1 MELGTAIDG
10 VQHYI
15 TARMCWLGC
24 QNRRI
29 TGQQIDR
36 LNRYFPVEP
45 EEGGVMT
52 ESMKDFCLGMTEQEL
67 DLTFQDKWDSL
78 FKQIYKD
85 GVYYQ
90 VCLDNGVAVDL
101 YAVI

>member
-1 MELGTAIDG
+1 LHGSRCRSRTSQRI
-10 VQHYI
+10 
-15 TARMCWLGC
+15 
-24 QNRRI
+24 NRE
-29 TGQQIDR
+29 
-36 LNRYFPVEP
+36 NRYFPVEP